1 METNY
6 ERAFVMD
13 VSLAA
18 ALRCFFAKTLDA
30 MGMLPDAHFM
40 ELELGCARCSLS
52 AGLSPM
58 NRPLLLLSRGA

>member
-40 ELELGCARCSLS
+40 ELEP
-52 AGLSPM
+52 GLREVLVVG
-58 NRPLLLLSRGA
+58 RPIADE